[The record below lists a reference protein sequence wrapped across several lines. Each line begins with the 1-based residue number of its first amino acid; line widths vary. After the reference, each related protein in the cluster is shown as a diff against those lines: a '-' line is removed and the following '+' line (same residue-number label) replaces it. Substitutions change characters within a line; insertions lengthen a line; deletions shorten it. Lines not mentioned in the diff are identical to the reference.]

1 MPVSIRI
8 VVNVNCIT
16 VNVYFIEFYV
26 YIYILL
32 HKKKDLNYLVSNL
45 IID

>member
-16 VNVYFIEFYV
+16 VNNVYFIEFYV

-32 HKKKDLNYLVSNL
+32 HTKKKAELLGV
-45 IID
+45 